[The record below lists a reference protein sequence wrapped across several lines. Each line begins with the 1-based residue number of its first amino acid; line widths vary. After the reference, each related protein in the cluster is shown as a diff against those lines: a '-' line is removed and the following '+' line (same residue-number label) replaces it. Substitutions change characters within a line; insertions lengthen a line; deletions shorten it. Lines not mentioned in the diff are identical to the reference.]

1 MPESWNRSK
10 HHHRRHCLLHT
21 QVSWSQPRIHPA
33 ADHELGS
40 WHLTTMQEFCFQHH
54 TMFDYHHMDLQCV
67 IHQATLEFSPLL
79 HPRKLS
85 KQAFVHRL
93 LP

>member
-1 MPESWNRSK
+1 
-10 HHHRRHCLLHT
+10 
-21 QVSWSQPRIHPA
+21 
-33 ADHELGS
+33 
-40 WHLTTMQEFCFQHH
+40 MQEFCFQHH